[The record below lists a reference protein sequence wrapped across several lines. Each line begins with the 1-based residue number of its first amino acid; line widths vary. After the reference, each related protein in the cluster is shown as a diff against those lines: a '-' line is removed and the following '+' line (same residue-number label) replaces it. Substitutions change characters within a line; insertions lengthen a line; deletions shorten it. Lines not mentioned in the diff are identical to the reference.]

1 MRYSIITLYAFLI
14 LFPATPEYLCAEE
27 YRVTMKSWVFTPN
40 ALIVNSGDTVI
51 WINDDDTHH
60 KIIFEDPSLKNSE
73 NIKPEK
79 KYLLTF
85 DKPGEY
91 RYNCLYHNENGMH
104 GTVTVKGTD
113 K

>member
-1 MRYSIITLYAFLI
+1 MRYPIITLYAFLI
-14 LFPATPEYLCAEE
+14 LFLAPLENLCAEE
-27 YRVTMKSWVFTPN
+27 HTVTMKNWVFAPN
-40 ALIVNSGDTVI
+40 ALIIKTGDTAL

-60 KIIFEDPSLKNSE
+60 KIIFEDPSLKSSE

-91 RYNCLYHNENGMH
+91 RYNCQYHNENGMH
-104 GTVTVKGTD
+104 GTVIVKGLD